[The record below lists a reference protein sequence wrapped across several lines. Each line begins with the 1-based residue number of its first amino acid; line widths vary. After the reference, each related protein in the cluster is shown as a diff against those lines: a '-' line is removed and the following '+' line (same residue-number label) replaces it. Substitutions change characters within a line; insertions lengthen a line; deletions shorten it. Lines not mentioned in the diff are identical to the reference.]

1 MKHLLVLIATLSL
14 SFNIFAN
21 EYEAALQGYANGQV
35 KTIASD
41 PDIIA
46 AVKAQNIANQ
56 NLTEDQI
63 IALDKEWRAQVGQ
76 SSAPLIEEKLSSPTS
91 KKLVGMQE
99 ASDGAITEIFV
110 MDDKGL
116 NVAQSAVTSDY
127 WQGDEAK
134 WKKTYKVGPNAYH
147 ISEVEEDESTQMFQ
161 SQVSYAITDPASGQ
175 VIGAVTVGVNVEEL

>member
-1 MKHLLVLIATLSL
+1 MKHLLVLIAALSL
-14 SFNIFAN
+14 SFNAFAD
-21 EYEAALQGYANGQV
+21 EYAEALKGYANGQV
-35 KTIASD
+35 RTIASD
-41 PDIIA
+41 PDVIA

-56 NLTEDQI
+56 NLTQDQI
-63 IALDKEWRAQVGQ
+63 IALDKEWRAQVGAGSQ
-76 SSAPLIEEKLSSPTS
+76 PLINEKLSNPTS

-99 ASDGAITEIFV
+99 ASGGQITEIFV

-134 WKKTYKVGPNAYH
+134 WQETYKVGPNAYH

-161 SQVSYAITDPASGQ
+161 SQVSHAIVDPSSGQ